1 MVKFRLDTTI
11 YLANDNKESSEFTF
25 RRGYSYP
32 SKMSR
37 DGNYLVVG
45 NNDKF
50 EIEIMMNHWDR
61 KKYLEE

>member
-32 SKMSR
+32 SKTDK
-37 DGNYLVVG
+37 DGYLIVG
-45 NNDKF
+45 NNNNFDVML
-50 EIEIMMNHWDR
+50 MMNHWDR